1 MNIYLDTNMWDALFD
16 GGVQP
21 EEFVPRLT
29 KANKRL
35 VLGLHAF
42 YESVRIFQ
50 SAHPDALTRGRALL
64 EFVGR
69 YLDMN
74 ILCAKDQSEL
84 LPAEMLALKEGAH
97 RVEYF
102 YPQAD
107 REKIVMEYQQLSNG
121 FQSDIAK
128 SFVEDQ
134 LKFAKQNREGIVAHL
149 EAHPELIEKLS
160 SIPAEDV
167 EIWLQQESVSARG
180 HSNLSRHIALRFP
193 ELPEREISECAVAL
207 LRPPMMRF
215 ARGLVR
221 ADLYLHWRYAQFKA
235 LRKDLLDDVY
245 HVLNASY
252 CNSYATADS
261 KQHYAPLLLTSN
273 TKVRIWPRST
283 PVDEWLERL
292 S

>member
-1 MNIYLDTNMWDALFD
+1 VNIYLDTNMWDALFD

-21 EEFVPRLT
+21 EEFVPRLK

-42 YESVRIFQ
+42 YESVRMFQ
-50 SAHPDALTRGRALL
+50 SLRPDAPTRARALL

-69 YLDMN
+69 YLDAN
-74 ILCAKDQSEL
+74 VLCAKDQSEL

-97 RVEYF
+97 KVEYF

-107 REKIVMEYQQLSNG
+107 REKIVAEYQQLSNG
-121 FQSDIAK
+121 FHSNIAK

-134 LKFAKQNREGIVAHL
+134 LKFAKRNREGIVAHL

-160 SIPAEDV
+160 LIPSADV
-167 EIWLQQESVSARG
+167 EVWLQQESVSVRG
-180 HSNLSRHIALRFP
+180 HSNLARHIALRFP
-193 ELPEREISECAVAL
+193 EVPEREISEYAVAL

-252 CNSYATADS
+252 CDVYATADP
-261 KQHYAPLLLTSN
+261 KQQYAPLLLTTN

-292 S
+292 P